1 MTGGGPGGSTETI
14 SVYTYQTYMRYL
26 DFGYGSTLAFATV
39 AILAIVAAGLYG
51 LIVSRNERT
60 F

>member
-1 MTGGGPGGSTETI
+1 MTGGGPGGATETV

-26 DFGYGSTLAFATV
+26 DFGYGATLAVATFIFLSI
-39 AILAIVAAGLYG
+39 AGAGLYRLLMTKYEG
-51 LIVSRNERT
+51 S